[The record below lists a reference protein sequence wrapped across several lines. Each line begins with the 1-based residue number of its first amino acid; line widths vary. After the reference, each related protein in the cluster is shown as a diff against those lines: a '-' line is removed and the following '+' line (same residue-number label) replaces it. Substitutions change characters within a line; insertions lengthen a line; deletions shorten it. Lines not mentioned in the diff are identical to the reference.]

1 MTSRQKAWKRSQSD
15 EKLNIYCPW
24 IEKGQV
30 QNGRVRRQSDQQMAK
45 KFIDEIWHVHSFI
58 QSFTEAS
65 IQWCCNR
72 VTSVN
77 PVPFIILY
85 AYALRQADLHL
96 SNKILSNWSY
106 QKRSRVDRSF
116 YFSLFLAPDS
126 LLYRL
131 VKAISIKKINS
142 CLCIE
147 WSNWKKKWSGCVCV
161 FVWLM
166 IRGVWHRVAI
176 LGFRPGSLPFSLLL
190 SSALA
195 VKDHFRPIA
204 P

>member
-1 MTSRQKAWKRSQSD
+1 
-15 EKLNIYCPW
+15 
-24 IEKGQV
+24 
-30 QNGRVRRQSDQQMAK
+30 MAK

-147 WSNWKKKWSGCVCV
+147 WSNWKKKVEWVCVCV
-161 FVWLM
+161 YLYDWWSEEFGTGSRSWDSAPVPYPSHCFSQVLWL
-166 IRGVWHRVAI
+166 
-176 LGFRPGSLPFSLLL
+176 
-190 SSALA
+190 
-195 VKDHFRPIA
+195 
-204 P
+204 